1 MTSQFSAENCPIMP
15 QVMSEREE
23 LRALT
28 KQLASF
34 QVEVTRVVVPREEI
48 DRRESGLRDRIS
60 GSEARAMRWAISL
73 GVLNL
78 GGWASLIWMM
88 AQGA

>member
-1 MTSQFSAENCPIMP
+1 MP

-28 KQLASF
+28 KQLAEF
-34 QVEVTRVVVPREEI
+34 QVAVTKVVVPREEI

-60 GSEARAMRWAISL
+60 SSESRAMRWAVSL

>member
-1 MTSQFSAENCPIMP
+1 MNGA
-15 QVMSEREE
+15 EREE

-28 KQLASF
+28 RQLADF
-34 QVEVTRVVVPREEI
+34 QVEVTRQIVPRTEI
-48 DRRESGLRDRIS
+48 DAMEESLRNRIYAA
-60 GSEARAMRWAISL
+60 ENKAMRWAISL

-88 AQGA
+88 AQ